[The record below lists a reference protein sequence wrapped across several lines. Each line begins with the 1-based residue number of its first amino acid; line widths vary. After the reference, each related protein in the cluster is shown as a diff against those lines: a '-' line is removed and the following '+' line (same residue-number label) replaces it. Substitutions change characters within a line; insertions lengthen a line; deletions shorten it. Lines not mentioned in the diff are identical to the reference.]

1 MELIWISVGILLAIW
16 LERKIYA
23 PENIRG
29 ISYQLEMEPIR
40 VEEGGSLT
48 VKETI
53 TNKGLLPFPMIS
65 TEIQVPEE
73 LELMETDAL
82 TSKGHR
88 MINRKSSLIWF
99 QRVIRKYP
107 FIAKRR
113 GVHQV
118 RLTGFR
124 YADALLLDHHS
135 LSTEGL
141 EGLCTLV
148 VYPRIYALHHILSIP
163 LSLFGDTFVHRWIL
177 EDYFFPSGTRDYQ
190 PGDNIRFI
198 DWKKSAKYQA
208 LQTRTYDYTN
218 SNELSII
225 INLQTSDSIWI
236 GSDVELAEE
245 IIRVAA
251 SMAHAASQEGF
262 QIGLF
267 ANGGCI
273 GYRGQVLVLPAQL
286 YQGMDQLYECLA
298 RLVNF
303 HSQSLPRF
311 LENHSEYFDG
321 DENVVLITGYMNDEI
336 ERSLHGLK
344 ARVKNFRIL
353 ALGQEAEQWK
363 DSVDLPIFPVSIKEG
378 KIDA

>member
-1 MELIWISVGILLAIW
+1 MELVWISVGILLAIW

-40 VEEGGSLT
+40 VKEGESLT
-48 VKETI
+48 IKETI
-53 TNKGLLPFPMIS
+53 TNKGLLPFPLIS
-65 TEIQVPEE
+65 TEIKVPEE
-73 LELMETDAL
+73 LEFTEKDSSAF
-82 TSKGHR
+82 KGHQT
-88 MINRKSSLIWF
+88 INRKSSLIWF

-107 FIAKRR
+107 FMANRR

-118 RLTGFR
+118 RLAGFQ
-124 YADALLLDHHS
+124 YGDALLLDTHS
-135 LSTEGL
+135 LPV

-148 VYPRIYALHHILSIP
+148 VYPRIYSLHQILSIP

-198 DWKKSAKYQA
+198 DWKKSAKYQT

-236 GSDVELAEE
+236 GTDVELAED

-251 SMAHAASQEGF
+251 SLVHAASEEGF

-273 GYRGQVLVLPAQL
+273 GYRGQVLVLSPQL
-286 YQGMDQLYECLA
+286 YQGADQLYESLA

-303 HSQSLPRF
+303 HSQRLPRF
-311 LENHSEYFDG
+311 LENHSGYFDG
-321 DENVVLITGYMNDEI
+321 DGNVVLITGYMNDEI
-336 ERSLHGLK
+336 EQSLHTLK

-353 ALGQEAEQWK
+353 ALGQGAEQWK

-378 KIDA
+378 KIHD

>member
-23 PENIRG
+23 PDKIRG
-29 ISYQLEMEPIR
+29 ISYQLEAEPIR
-40 VEEGGSLT
+40 LGEGESLII
-48 VKETI
+48 KETV

-65 TEIQVPEE
+65 TEIQAPEE
-73 LELMETDAL
+73 LEFTEKD
-82 TSKGHR
+82 SSPRKGHR
-88 MINRKSSLIWF
+88 FISRKSSLIWF

-118 RLTGFR
+118 RLSGFR
-124 YADALLLDHHS
+124 YADALLLDSHS
-135 LSTEGL
+135 LPVEGW
-141 EGLCTLV
+141 CTLL
-148 VYPRIYALHHILSIP
+148 VYPRIYALHQILAIP
-163 LSLFGDTFVHRWIL
+163 QSLFGDTFVRRWIL

-198 DWKKSAKYQA
+198 DWKKTAKYQA
-208 LQTRTYDYTN
+208 LQTRTYDYTA

-236 GSDVELAEE
+236 GMDVELAED

-251 SMAHAASQEGF
+251 SMVHAAAQEGF

-273 GYRGQVLVLPAQL
+273 GYRGQVLALPADL
-286 YQGMDQLYECLA
+286 YHGVDQLYECLA

-303 HSQSLPRF
+303 HSQNLPHF
-311 LENHSEYFDG
+311 LENHSGYFDG
-321 DENVVLITGYMNDEI
+321 DGNVVLITGYMNDEI
-336 ERSLHGLK
+336 ERSLHTLK

-353 ALGQEAEQWK
+353 ALGQEAERWK
-363 DSVDLPIFPVSIKEG
+363 DSMDLPIFPVSIKEG
-378 KIDA
+378 KIHD